1 MVPPRTRKPKPHR
14 RLLTE
19 NQIKHVAALI
29 KAWPQSAPP
38 TWNDVVALVEQ
49 ELRHRWTRQ
58 ALQAHS
64 AIKQAYDDQKVAH
77 RAQRNTGK
85 KPVVRPPH
93 EIVLAQTIERLKK
106 ENAELRETLRHY
118 DELLI
123 RHVAN
128 AIRYGITHEQLEQP
142 LIAPF
147 RQQTD
152 QRQNN
157 QKRK

>member
-1 MVPPRTRKPKPHR
+1 M
-14 RLLTE
+14 
-19 NQIKHVAALI
+19 
-29 KAWPQSAPP
+29 
-38 TWNDVVALVEQ
+38 EQ

-64 AIKQAYDDQKVAH
+64 VIKQAYDDQKVAH

-85 KPVVRPPH
+85 KPIVRPPH
-93 EIVLAQTIERLKK
+93 EVVLAQTVERLKK

-142 LIAPF
+142 IIAPF